1 MNPSQLLAR
10 FREMTSRVMQTLAR
24 NRMISIVA
32 GVLLALVILLVC
44 FTSVLPS
51 LRPRPTPTPVA
62 TPTPAAVSAE
72 GTVLPAQRASLAF
85 KMAGRVTEIPVKEGD
100 AVKSGAPLV
109 RLDDSTFKAQVAQ
122 ADASYRAAQINL
134 DRAKAANAANIQVAQ
149 ANLNKLLAGSTPQEI
164 AVAEGRVQEASTG
177 LARAQQ
183 SYDTLRWIGGPTE
196 ADVRFKRD
204 QALGAYNTAVAD
216 LNRLKAGAR
225 PEDVVIA
232 QAQLDLAMGD
242 AGKAEIKAADAQV
255 AQTKAALDV
264 AKAALQDAVLI
275 APFDGTVA
283 LVSVEVN
290 QSVAPGALAVL
301 VGDLS
306 KLEVETTDL
315 AEVDIAK
322 VAVGQTANV
331 TADAFPDKVFK
342 GPVVRIASSSSDRR
356 GDKVYKVVIALGDD
370 AASVLRWGMTTKVD
384 IIIGK

>member
-10 FREMTSRVMQTLAR
+10 FREMTSPVMQTLAR

-264 AKAALQDAVLI
+264 AKAALQDAMLI

>member
-10 FREMTSRVMQTLAR
+10 FREMTSPVMQTLAR

>member
-10 FREMTSRVMQTLAR
+10 FREMTSPVMQTLAR

-322 VAVGQTANV
+322 VAIGQTANV

>member
-10 FREMTSRVMQTLAR
+10 FREMTAPVMQTLAR

-122 ADASYRAAQINL
+122 ADALYRAAQINL